1 MNRYRIIALVVALTL
16 VTAVPLRA
24 AVMRGHVW
32 QATYATGFAPTFGAA
47 RVPFTGVMTL
57 QFNHGIISGT
67 YESNSV
73 RADPLFGR
81 RILVSGNVSHGQ
93 ILLNF
98 ATPANFAV
106 RGTLDSNG
114 DISGTATIRGRFNSF
129 VARVKSSP

>member
-1 MNRYRIIALVVALTL
+1 MNRYRIISLVVALAL
-16 VTAVPLRA
+16 LPPLPLNA

-32 QATYATGFAPTFGAA
+32 SATYATGIAPTFGAA

-67 YESNSV
+67 YESTSV
-73 RADPLFGR
+73 RTDPLFGR
-81 RILVSGNVSHGQ
+81 RIPVTGNVSHGQ

-98 ATPANFAV
+98 ATPANFSM

-114 DISGTATIRGRFNSF
+114 DISGTATIRGRFNTF